1 MKNRQTTINA
11 TIMAEESVRAVPA
24 SRFNEHIPA
33 LARRGRTQREVSVR
47 RGLAT
52 ICRPTGRVARSN
64 ALIAPVSISMVSKA
78 DIVPVIAVR
87 VINLASRVAIVRAT
101 TMMAKAVINL
111 VSRAAIARTTTMM
124 AKAVIN
130 LVSRALIV
138 HASTTMVKE
147 VINPVSRVVIVHV
160 TTTMVKEVINLVSK
174 VATIGVATAIGVNS
188 SMAATTIVA
197 AIVSVQLITIP
208 MPSIA

>member
-87 VINLASRVAIVRAT
+87 VINPVSRVAIVRAT
-101 TMMAKAVINL
+101 TMMAKAVINP
-111 VSRAAIARTTTMM
+111 VSREAIVRTTTTM
-124 AKAVIN
+124 AKG
-130 LVSRALIV
+130 
-138 HASTTMVKE
+138 

-174 VATIGVATAIGVNS
+174 VATIEAATSIGVNS
-188 SMAATTIVA
+188 SLAATTIVA
-197 AIVSVQLITIP
+197 AIVSVHPITIP